1 MTQYF
6 FCGELIDSV
15 AKWYDGV
22 PGTVSINYND
32 EKPTYAGGK
41 LSKIKRIIIFWIFF
55 ISNHIVINN
64 CFYLPLLRKAYYH
77 VNNIRMESNNKLKEI
92 DIKKKKKKCEYY
104 YFYNIISIN
113 YLDLDNI
120 LLSW

>member
-6 FCGELIDSV
+6 FCGELTDSV

-92 DIKKKKKKCEYY
+92 DIKKKKKCEYY
-104 YFYNIISIN
+104 YFDNIISIN
-113 YLDLDNI
+113 DLDLDNI

>member
-6 FCGELIDSV
+6 FCGEFIDSV
-15 AKWYDGV
+15 ANWYDGV

-92 DIKKKKKKCEYY
+92 DIKKKKKNA
-104 YFYNIISIN
+104 NII
-113 YLDLDNI
+113 I
-120 LLSW
+120 LII

>member
-1 MTQYF
+1 MSKRLCWNRSICSYESNEYLKNYVSLKSHIDDSVF

-41 LSKIKRIIIFWIFF
+41 LSKIKRIIIF
-55 ISNHIVINN
+55 
-64 CFYLPLLRKAYYH
+64 
-77 VNNIRMESNNKLKEI
+77 
-92 DIKKKKKKCEYY
+92 
-104 YFYNIISIN
+104 
-113 YLDLDNI
+113 
-120 LLSW
+120 